1 MLDARAS
8 VVGFG
13 CSLNGIMFLART
25 GVLVAIIAPGHE
37 LVALATLL
45 FNQAACHY
53 T

>member
-1 MLDARAS
+1 MQLDLVAELR
-8 VVGFG
+8 
-13 CSLNGIMFLART
+13 SLNGIMFLART